1 MSGNLNIVVTLLLC
15 FRSSA
20 DLYEDHKR
28 ALLKGKSLINGKN
41 DLDED
46 SVTLQKALKAGK
58 SKVKVKTCFVII
70 GMV

>member
-1 MSGNLNIVVTLLLC
+1 M
-15 FRSSA
+15 
-20 DLYEDHKR
+20 YEDHKR

-70 GMV
+70 GIV